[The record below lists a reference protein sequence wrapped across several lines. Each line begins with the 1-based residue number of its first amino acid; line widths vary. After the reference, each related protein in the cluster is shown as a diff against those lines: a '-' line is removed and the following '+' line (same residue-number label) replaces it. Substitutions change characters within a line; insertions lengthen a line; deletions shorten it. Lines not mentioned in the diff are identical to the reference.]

1 MELLERDQ
9 QLGALNAL
17 LREVEA
23 GEGRLALLAGDAG
36 AGKSALVRTFCESM
50 PEPRDAM
57 WGMCDPLSTPRPLGP
72 LVDIAPHLGDGIGD
86 LLSSGRREGLF
97 EATRAAL
104 ADRRKPAIAIFE
116 DLHWADDA
124 TLDLLRFLG
133 RRLRAV
139 RVLLIGTYRQDE
151 VGPDHPLRI
160 LLGDLAPVHAVHR
173 LSVPAL
179 SLTAVTELARG
190 TSIDPLTLHRE
201 TGGNAFFVTEVL
213 SDGDG
218 GLPSTVADVVLTRV
232 ARLPAQARGTLEA
245 AAIAGPRIDP
255 AVLTKMRDF
264 NPDGLDECVTS
275 GLLHEVPPQYE
286 FKHELARQAVLTA
299 ITPARRATLH
309 AEVLAILLRQP
320 DRTLH
325 VDRLAHHAESAG
337 DAQMTLE
344 FAPAAAEVA
353 ACLKSHRAAA
363 AHYRKA
369 VQHAGLLAPR
379 ERAALLEK
387 ASYEEHLI
395 DNLADARSLAE
406 RAIEI
411 WRELGDELR
420 VGDVLRWLSRL
431 YWLSG
436 LTPLAERTAAEAIS
450 VLEFLTPGRELAMA
464 YSNWVATPHDRAAVG
479 RR

>member
-1 MELLERDQ
+1 M
-9 QLGALNAL
+9 
-17 LREVEA
+17 
-23 GEGRLALLAGDAG
+23 
-36 AGKSALVRTFCESM
+36 
-50 PEPRDAM
+50 
-57 WGMCDPLSTPRPLGP
+57 
-72 LVDIAPHLGDGIGD
+72 
-86 LLSSGRREGLF
+86 
-97 EATRAAL
+97 
-104 ADRRKPAIAIFE
+104 
-116 DLHWADDA
+116 
-124 TLDLLRFLG
+124 
-133 RRLRAV
+133 
-139 RVLLIGTYRQDE
+139 LLIGTYRQDE

-179 SLTAVTELARG
+179 SLSAVTELARG
-190 TSIDPLTLHRE
+190 TSIDPITLHRE
-201 TGGNAFFVTEVL
+201 TGGNAFFVTEVV

-232 ARLPAQARGTLEA
+232 ARLSARARGTLEA
-245 AAIAGPRIDP
+245 GAIAGPRIDP
-255 AVLTKMRDF
+255 VVRTKMRDF

-275 GLLHEVPPQYE
+275 GMLHEVPPQYE

-353 ACLKSHRAAA
+353 ASLKSHRAAA

-369 VQHAGLLAPR
+369 VQHARLLAPR

-411 WRELGDELR
+411 WRELNDDLR

-431 YWLSG
+431 YRLSG

-450 VLEFLTPGRELAMA
+450 VLECLTPGHELAMA
-464 YSNWVATPHDRAAVG
+464 YSNWSQLRMIARRSDDAEASGTRALALARELGDTKIAAHSLNNMGAARLMRGDRDGAVQLLLVFAAMAGGYAIRLATGPTSSPVTVVSNGAPSTPAQSDAPCTWVG
-479 RR
+479 AHKAC